1 MALIRVNR
9 NGTFYQ
15 EYHVRATEIEREAS
29 RLCQSG
35 LTQLPASRQ
44 HPEANSFIVAAI
56 THPSLA
62 ERFAHGRVA

>member
-15 EYHVRATEIEREAS
+15 EYHVRSSEIERETM
-29 RLCQSG
+29 RLAQSG

-44 HPEANSFIVAAI
+44 LPEANSFIVAANSR
-56 THPSLA
+56 PSLT
-62 ERFAHGRVA
+62 ERIAHGRVA